1 MTTENIRNFAI
12 IAHIDHGKSTLADRL
27 IEFCG
32 GLSSREMKQQVLD
45 SMEIERE
52 RGITIKAQ
60 SVRLEYTDNNKKTFI
75 LNLIDTPG
83 HVDFSYEVSR
93 SMAACEGALLL
104 VDASQGV
111 EAQTLANSWLAIEA
125 DLEIIPVLNKI
136 DLPSAEPERIKKQIE
151 EIIGIDTINTVSV
164 SAKTGNGVEQVINN
178 LVNLLPPP
186 KGSNANPLRALLV
199 DSWYDTYLGVM
210 VLVRVVDGILK
221 KGERI
226 KLLLSDSEYQ
236 IDKVGVFR
244 PKPEEV
250 NELQAGEVGF
260 ITANIKE
267 TSQAWVGDTIVDS
280 KNIYKI
286 APLPGFKPSSP
297 VVFCGLYPIDASDYD
312 HLKESLNKLKL
323 NDSSFTFENESSV
336 ALGLG
341 FRCGFLGL
349 LHLEI
354 IQERLKREFS
364 LDLVVTPP
372 SVIYKVLKTNEEA
385 LEIHNPADWPEQTKI
400 KEVSEPWISATIFS
414 PESYLGGIL
423 KLCIDK
429 RGIQKDINFSG
440 NRVMINFH
448 LPLNEV
454 IFDFHDRIKSISQ
467 GYASFD
473 YEIIDYQSGK
483 LDKVNILVNGEN
495 VESLAFITHKE
506 KAVSRGRAI
515 CSKLKDSIPKQLFKI
530 AIQAAI
536 GSKVIAR
543 ETLGSMR
550 KDVIAKCYGGDV
562 TRKRKLLEKQKAGK
576 KKMKQIGSVNI
587 PQEAFL
593 AAIKLDN

>member
-60 SVRLEYTDNNKKTFI
+60 SVRLEYTDHNKNTFI

-151 EIIGIDTINTVSV
+151 EIIGIDTTNTVSV

-178 LVNLLPPP
+178 LISLLPPP
-186 KGSNANPLRALLV
+186 KGSNQNPLRALLV

-250 NELQAGEVGF
+250 NELHAGEVGF

-286 APLPGFKPSSP
+286 VPLPGFKPSTP

-372 SVIYKVLKTNEEA
+372 SVVYKVLKTNDEA

-400 KEVSEPWISATIFS
+400 KEVSEPWINATIFS
-414 PESYLGGIL
+414 PESYLGSIL
-423 KLCIDK
+423 KLCIEK
-429 RGIQKDINFSG
+429 RGIQKNINFSG
-440 NRVMINFH
+440 NRVVINFH

-473 YEIIDYQSGK
+473 YEITDYQPGK
-483 LDKVNILVNGEN
+483 LDKVNILVNGEI
-495 VESLAFITHKE
+495 VESLAFITHKD
-506 KAVSRGRAI
+506 KAVSRGRTI
-515 CSKLKDSIPKQLFKI
+515 CSKLKDSIPKQLFKV

-576 KKMKQIGSVNI
+576 KKMKQVGNVNI